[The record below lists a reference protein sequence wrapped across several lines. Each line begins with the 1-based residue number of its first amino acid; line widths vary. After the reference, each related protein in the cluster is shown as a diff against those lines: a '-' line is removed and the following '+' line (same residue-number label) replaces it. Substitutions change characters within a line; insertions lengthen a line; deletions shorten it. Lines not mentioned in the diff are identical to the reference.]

1 MPGGARDLNAL
12 TYDESQFGE
21 GPIPGNSTTRAIAE
35 GVFRHLRLFV
45 GLFATILLGTALW
58 TILTPATYESE
69 MNVLVRNARPDYL
82 LSPER
87 SNGQLTQN
95 EVTEERVGSEMDV
108 IRSRDIA
115 DAVVDPNWL
124 KQPLAERSAA
134 EIKAHEK
141 AINTFEKH
149 LYVESLKKSNVIRVA
164 YDTTD
169 PRLATDTLT
178 RLLDAF
184 LAKQRD
190 IERSTGASAF
200 FAAEATR
207 YKNDLDQAE
216 QALAAFQ
223 QNNQIVQIGQR
234 ESTLQTQIDLL
245 DDSLRAAQVQT
256 TEAENRVAS
265 DKHQLALQ
273 PARQA
278 TSQRSVPQLET
289 VQQLTAI
296 LTNYQNK
303 RTELLTRYQPT
314 DRLVLE
320 VNKQIDDTAAALA
333 AARAANG
340 QESTTD
346 VNPVYQQLKA
356 NLSTSMADLAAL
368 EGRLADLTVQR
379 DALKRQLSEVEGAAV
394 EYTTLQSRVTEL
406 EGNYQLYTQKKNEAG
421 IADAMNRQQ
430 LVNVAIAE
438 QPTFSNKRV
447 KPQVAVN
454 LALGLL
460 TGLFLAGC
468 AVFFAELGRQT
479 ISAPWELEEIS
490 RAPVLATVPLL
501 SEPLSGGAAHGRA
514 RPDPRSGVDVHATSG
529 LPPSPEGGI
538 PGFEN
543 LPSNRGAS
551 FPLKRAVVA
560 QTAVPSEAGLAEAIA
575 SLPTFEE
582 QSMTQSERTETPQPP
597 VPPRD
602 ATVLRRAAVRS
613 YEELV
618 AQRSFDRGM
627 KDGEPVVRD
636 PLAHPIS
643 PPRPPNAARP
653 VIESS
658 SDPVPGDRPVPKP
671 HFVPA
676 RKPRESASTSIAHPP
691 LEPIEPRA
699 DLAQFPVRPPEL
711 VQRARLTPS
720 QRALLQRRGTTRDRH
735 GRETYVTYTV
745 TPPERK

>member
-1 MPGGARDLNAL
+1 L
-12 TYDESQFGE
+12 TYGASQSGE
-21 GPIPGNSTTRAIAE
+21 GPIPGNSTARATAE
-35 GVFRHLRLFV
+35 ALFRHLRLLLGV
-45 GLFATILLGTALW
+45 FAAILLGTVLW
-58 TILTPATYESE
+58 TIFTPATYESE

-108 IRSRDIA
+108 IRSRDLA

-124 KQPLAERSAA
+124 KTPLAERSSA
-134 EIKAHEK
+134 EVKAHDQ
-141 AINTFEKH
+141 AITAFEKH

-169 PRLATDTLT
+169 PRQANETLT
-178 RLLDAF
+178 RLLNAF

-223 QNNQIVQIGQR
+223 QNNQIVQIGPR

-265 DKHQLALQ
+265 DKHQMALQ

-289 VQQLTAI
+289 IQQLTAI

-314 DRLVLE
+314 DRLMIE

-333 AARAANG
+333 TARANNG
-340 QESTTD
+340 QEATTD

-368 EGRLADLTVQR
+368 RGRLSDLTAQR
-379 DALKRQLSEVEGAAV
+379 DTLKRQLSEVEGSAV

-447 KPQVAVN
+447 KPQIAVN
-454 LALGLL
+454 LALGLF
-460 TGLFLAGC
+460 TGLFLGGC
-468 AVFFAELGRQT
+468 AVFFAEVGRET
-479 ISAPWELEEIS
+479 IAAPWELEEIS

-501 SEPLSGGAAHGRA
+501 SGGAGYDRGMP
-514 RPDPRSGVDVHATSG
+514 RPPRGERVHATSD

-538 PGFEN
+538 PGRQN
-543 LPSNRGAS
+543 LPSNKGAS
-551 FPLKRAVVA
+551 SSLKRAVVA
-560 QTAVPSEAGLAEAIA
+560 QTAVPPGPGLAEAIA
-575 SLPTFEE
+575 SLSDVQE
-582 QSMTQSERTETPQPP
+582 QSMNEPKRLETALPGL
-597 VPPRD
+597 PPRD
-602 ATVLRRAAVRS
+602 ATVMRRAAVQS

-618 AQRSFDRGM
+618 AHRSFDRGTRN
-627 KDGEPVVRD
+627 GEPVARD

-653 VIESS
+653 IIESS
-658 SDPVPGDRPVPKP
+658 SDPVPGDRPAPRP
-671 HFVPA
+671 QFVPA
-676 RKPRESASTSIAHPP
+676 RRPRESASTSSHPP

-699 DLAQFPVRPPEL
+699 DLAQFPMRPPEL

-720 QRALLQRRGTTRDRH
+720 QRAVLQRRGTTRDRN
-735 GRETYVTYTV
+735 GRQTDVTYTA